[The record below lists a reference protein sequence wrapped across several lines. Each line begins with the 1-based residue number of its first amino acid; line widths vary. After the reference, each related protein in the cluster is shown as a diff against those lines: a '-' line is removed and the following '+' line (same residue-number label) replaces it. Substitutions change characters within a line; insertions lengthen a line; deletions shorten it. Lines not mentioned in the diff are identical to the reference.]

1 MKIDEIKINK
11 KGNNLQLSSKK
22 DESQGRI
29 NFNDSI
35 KDLND
40 SGAGLTKKSN
50 ATQRHSNI

>member
-1 MKIDEIKINK
+1 MTRDDIKIKK
-11 KGNNLQLSSKK
+11 KGDNLQLSSKK